1 LYSLWHG
8 IVSGQRLAAQEG
20 YRMDRDLVEK
30 ARDGRLKALEKL
42 SYRHSID
49 TNVLPLVPRSAAQ
62 QTGNSD
68 DLRTVFRDHAAI
80 DPSTPLAT
88 GQ

>member
-1 LYSLWHG
+1 
-8 IVSGQRLAAQEG
+8 
-20 YRMDRDLVEK
+20 MDRDLVEK
-30 ARDGRLKALEKL
+30 ARDGRLKALAKL

-62 QTGNSD
+62 QPGASD
-68 DLRTVFRDHAAI
+68 DLRNVFRDHAAL
-80 DPSTPLAT
+80 DPPIPPAT